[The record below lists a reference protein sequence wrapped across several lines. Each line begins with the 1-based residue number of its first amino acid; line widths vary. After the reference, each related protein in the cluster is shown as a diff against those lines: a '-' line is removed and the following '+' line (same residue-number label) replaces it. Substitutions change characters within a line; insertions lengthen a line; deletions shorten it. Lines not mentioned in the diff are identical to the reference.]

1 MASAST
7 SWIALSMPISSI
19 VALVRLCTQ
28 FVVSASLTAVQKPMT
43 LVKITRLQDAMSGV
57 YSCMP
62 PRRSQIFE
70 ENPREGTS
78 LIQVKAYLPVSESFG
93 FVAVLCQAT
102 SGQAFPQCVLDHWEA
117 VPGDVMVEGKQDCD
131 AFVYR
136 RCDISWRS
144 RALEGVQDFET
155 LFGNA
160 SATGKLSLYTHVPA
174 LLEACGHKEKP
185 VDKVASALLT
195 TMYAACLTW
204 SGAYVLPFL
213 KEGLQA
219 KAKPEIKIVTC
230 DVQPNTL

>member
-1 MASAST
+1 M
-7 SWIALSMPISSI
+7 I
-19 VALVRLCTQ
+19 LVE
-28 FVVSASLTAVQKPMT
+28 
-43 LVKITRLQDAMSGV
+43 ITCPQDAMSGV

-62 PRRSQIFE
+62 PRRGQIFE

-174 LLEACGHKEKP
+174 LLEACGHNEKP
-185 VDKVASALLT
+185 ADKVASALLT